1 MKNKNVGFL
10 ILGISV
16 LIIIIILIFNNAM
29 KTIVNEGCPAVH
41 AGYSCPA
48 FITITQQTYLA
59 IAITGV
65 IVIIGLVLIFSQEK
79 DRIII
84 KKINTNNKKEKEI
97 SLKELKPEEKQ
108 VLKLIQEQRAM
119 FQADLIE
126 KSEMGKVKISR
137 ILDKLENKNLIERK
151 RRGMN
156 NIVVFKG

>member
-16 LIIIIILIFNNAM
+16 LIIIIILIFNNAI
-29 KTIVNEGCPAVH
+29 KTIINEGCPAVH

-48 FITITQQTYLA
+48 FTTITQQTYLA

-65 IVIIGLVLIFSQEK
+65 IVTIGLVLIFTQEK
-79 DRIII
+79 EKIII
-84 KKINTNNKKEKEI
+84 KKVNIKNKKGIEI
-97 SLKELKPEEKQ
+97 SLKELKLEEKQ
-108 VLKLIQEQRAM
+108 VLKLIQEQKAM

-126 KSEMGKVKISR
+126 KLGMGKVKISR

-156 NIVVFKG
+156 NLVIFKD